1 MVKQLSKAY
10 YQLCRYGIGGSGAP
24 TVNLRQIEYFVHVA
38 EHGSFSRASAV
49 LATTQPA
56 ISRQVHALE
65 SELQRRL
72 FYRNGRG
79 VQLTDAG
86 HHFLVYAKGI
96 LHQLDGARHAVT
108 GSEADLAGKVVIGL
122 PPSIGQVLTVPLVR
136 AFRDRFRSAELAIIE
151 ALSMQL
157 QERLLAGR
165 IDAAVIH
172 NPAASSLLKAEPLF
186 SESLCLLSRANE
198 VGARSRSVK
207 FSALE
212 ELDLIFP
219 SAPHPIRSLVETE
232 AARRGVR
239 LRIALEIDA
248 VGVILDLVA
257 EGYGHAV
264 VPYNVVRAGLSG
276 TRIVARPIVQPTLGS
291 LVALVLPARRPTT
304 LLVDGVADLLRSV
317 MRQVLAPAPSGRQRS
332 GR

>member
-10 YQLCRYGIGGSGAP
+10 YQLCRYGIGAP

-86 HHFLVYAKGI
+86 NHFLVYAKGI

-108 GSEADLAGKVVIGL
+108 GSEADLVGKVVIGL

-157 QERLLAGR
+157 QAAGR
-165 IDAAVIH
+165 PRRCGRHSQPCSIV
-172 NPAASSLLKAEPLF
+172 LAEG
-186 SESLCLLSRANE
+186 RAP
-198 VGARSRSVK
+198 VQ
-207 FSALE
+207 
-212 ELDLIFP
+212 
-219 SAPHPIRSLVETE
+219 
-232 AARRGVR
+232 
-239 LRIALEIDA
+239 RIA
-248 VGVILDLVA
+248 
-257 EGYGHAV
+257 
-264 VPYNVVRAGLSG
+264 VPAQSRG
-276 TRIVARPIVQPTLGS
+276 
-291 LVALVLPARRPTT
+291 
-304 LLVDGVADLLRSV
+304 
-317 MRQVLAPAPSGRQRS
+317 
-332 GR
+332 